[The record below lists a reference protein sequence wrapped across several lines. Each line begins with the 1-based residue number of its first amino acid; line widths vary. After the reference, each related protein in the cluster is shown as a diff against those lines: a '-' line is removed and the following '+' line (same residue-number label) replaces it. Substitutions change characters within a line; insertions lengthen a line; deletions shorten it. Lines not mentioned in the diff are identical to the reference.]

1 MLGTRKRQPPS
12 CVVQTKSLKSIHDSY
27 SPRKSDETRELLS
40 RAVHTPHTNQENLQP
55 AELDDVIPLTP
66 PPLESTAICK
76 SDEHPDQNAMER
88 RKSGFLSPTLSRMS
102 PIPMMADS
110 NNGRILESY
119 FSTTAHDQTPVLGGK
134 EAERCPLKAVS
145 ANGNKMSD
153 SRKHGTGSS
162 SAGEADGGNL
172 KNSTHKGASLK
183 GGRENSQADK
193 SAEVS
198 AMVKSASSSS
208 SERENPALKEVKG
221 GSASSLTLREN
232 IVDEEAEGGTPSQAE
247 SPRVAEVKGCMSHQG
262 ESPAVAEAKAYVS
275 PNSFLN
281 DSMARRTT
289 TTTPEIGQIRL
300 SNQVNRVVAVASVS
314 PNSFLENMGS
324 AKPAAPERKSSIPSP
339 SAVLNDSIPHDIM
352 LRQLQFVRRS
362 LHDGSFHA
370 SLTPTS
376 ATVVKSKPAAKPFAQ
391 GTKRMDRV
399 SQLAQPKARNVFTHA
414 QQQAAPGKK
423 ERFLQRK
430 IQERARFAKI
440 TDVPSPRRKT
450 FLVNKK
456 QQAGRVSPLTGPP
469 QARKGRTATLAREV
483 ADKQLAAHAQK
494 GMVRREVDGKVVP
507 GEACNHDPQKN
518 KQHVDEADNLDDTAT
533 RRRRSLWAS
542 PAVAGFEPPVMA
554 SKPDCDS
561 TGEEPHTLEG
571 LPDQVREGD
580 AGHQV
585 DDQHKETCPPP
596 QHAPASMDKSASL
609 QNLSTKTESEGR
621 RQSGRRL
628 FPDLVNDGLNLS
640 ADFKPLWSGSTTV
653 TKNRPS
659 VSPHTSSS
667 ANTSKKLFPDISVEG
682 PSGVKSTCTQHLEE
696 KAAKLVQPVVDS
708 PAGSSQP
715 TKEHGESSGSH
726 AGVESSQSFELGS
739 TPQLLASPGKE
750 ASRRTTLTVTKS
762 RPSQALLHASNNG
775 TQAVAKE
782 TKEAASGVVPD
793 GAEEEEEEVWRT
805 ETIIIESRNNA
816 IVNVSFIQE
825 HLTPSSK
832 LPSSPR
838 SENSRRSTHAVRNPV
853 VLNKDGLVPRNLF
866 DAVPEQQRVPR
877 ENGENWRNMHQ
888 AEVVKDTPAG
898 AAKQAAEIVGEN
910 LPVNVR
916 KDSSATEI
924 NRSPCGMDAFTE
936 RMERHLCCRR
946 EKVLRPTRFS
956 AAEVVLD
963 CSVSSQELSTDSLEA
978 ERRASN
984 SQQKTEANS
993 DRSDASHVAEM
1004 TEENS
1009 TRSAAA
1015 REGSEA
1021 QVKLSGSD
1029 QEIPEVPMKTSVSDQ
1044 KIPEVPMKTS
1054 GLDQKIPEVPVKTP
1068 GSDQKILTASAEIS
1082 GADQKFPEAP
1092 AETFRVDQ
1100 KVPEAS
1106 AKTSILDQ
1114 DKRESSLQS
1123 ACQSVII
1130 ATWSSSVEPAGSQSQ
1145 LVGQTEGEKTLEVQS
1160 QAWKVSETVEMEDNA
1175 SVSQTHCPE
1184 SSIPEIMPIPS
1195 DTAVESQVDV
1205 VHASGPV
1212 SAAHPPGGPPGAKLT
1227 QAEPILTH
1235 TLVREI
1241 LLQDSAGSTSSV
1253 AVSNR
1258 QVQDR
1263 PVAQGQ
1269 LRRTVSSELHSGISH
1284 ARKHPMTSSTV
1295 ELESCKQPAR
1305 SSSASSLGAQ
1315 ALPRTRSQNSLDS
1328 EKQSERPNRKRSS
1341 PEAGLKDP
1349 RSKRGTESC
1358 LLRVCVCE
1366 SDCPLACFLLSQIK
1380 DP

>member
-40 RAVHTPHTNQENLQP
+40 RAVHTPHANQENLQP

-76 SDEHPDQNAMER
+76 SDERPDQNAVER

-102 PIPMMADS
+102 PIPMTADN

-119 FSTTAHDQTPVLGGK
+119 FSTTARDQTPVLGSK

-145 ANGNKMSD
+145 GNGNKMSD
-153 SRKHGTGSS
+153 SRKHGTGSN

-172 KNSTHKGASLK
+172 KNSTHKGTSLK
-183 GGRENSQADK
+183 GSRENSQADK

-198 AMVKSASSSS
+198 AMIKSASSSS
-208 SERENPALKEVKG
+208 SERENPVLREVKG
-221 GSASSLTLREN
+221 GSASSLTRREN
-232 IVDEEAEGGTPSQAE
+232 TVDEEAESGTSSQAE
-247 SPRVAEVKGCMSHQG
+247 SPRVAEVKGCRSHQG

-281 DSMARRTT
+281 DSMARRTLA
-289 TTTPEIGQIRL
+289 TTPEIGQIRL
-300 SNQVNRVVAVASVS
+300 SNQVNRVAAVASVS
-314 PNSFLENMGS
+314 PNSFLEDMGS

-376 ATVVKSKPAAKPFAQ
+376 ATVVKSKPVAKPFAQ

-414 QQQAAPGKK
+414 QQQTAPGKK

-494 GMVRREVDGKVVP
+494 GKVRREGDGKVIP

-561 TGEEPHTLEG
+561 TGEELHTLEG

-585 DDQHKETCPPP
+585 DDQHNESCLPP
-596 QHAPASMDKSASL
+596 QHTSMEKSASL

-628 FPDLVNDGLNLS
+628 FPDLADSGLNLS
-640 ADFKPLWSGSTTV
+640 ADFKPLWSGSATV
-653 TKNRPS
+653 TKDRPS
-659 VSPHTSSS
+659 ISPHTSGS
-667 ANTSKKLFPDISVEG
+667 ANTSKKLFPDISAEG
-682 PSGVKSTCTQHLEE
+682 PSDVKSTCTKHLEE
-696 KAAKLVQPVVDS
+696 KEAKLVQPMVES

-715 TKEHGESSGSH
+715 TKERGESSGSH
-726 AGVESSQSFELGS
+726 TWVESSQSFELGS
-739 TPQLLASPGKE
+739 TPQPLASPGKE
-750 ASRRTTLTVTKS
+750 ASRRTTLTVTKA

-775 TQAVAKE
+775 TQAVAEE
-782 TKEAASGVVPD
+782 TKEAVSGVVPD
-793 GAEEEEEEVWRT
+793 EAEEEEEVWRT

-816 IVNVSFIQE
+816 IVNVSFVQK

-866 DAVPEQQRVPR
+866 DAVPEQQHVPHD
-877 ENGENWRNMHQ
+877 NGVNWSNLRQ
-888 AEVVKDTPAG
+888 AEVIKDASAGVVKQT
-898 AAKQAAEIVGEN
+898 AEIVGEN
-910 LPVNVR
+910 LPVNVQ
-916 KDSSATEI
+916 KDSSVMET
-924 NRSPCGMDAFTE
+924 NRSPCNMDVFTE
-936 RMERHLCCRR
+936 RMEHHLYCQR

-993 DRSDASHVAEM
+993 DRSDANHVAET

-1029 QEIPEVPMKTSVSDQ
+1029 QEIPEVPMKTSESDKKIPEVPMKTSVSDQ

-1054 GLDQKIPEVPVKTP
+1054 G
-1068 GSDQKILTASAEIS
+1068 SDQKILTATAEIS
-1082 GADQKFPEAP
+1082 GADQKSPEAP

-1106 AKTSILDQ
+1106 VKTSILDQ

-1130 ATWSSSVEPAGSQSQ
+1130 ATESSSAEPAGSQSW
-1145 LVGQTEGEKTLEVQS
+1145 LAGQTEGGKTLEIPS
-1160 QAWKVSETVEMEDNA
+1160 PAWKVSETVGMEDDA

-1184 SSIPEIMPIPS
+1184 SSIPEITPIPLN
-1195 DTAVESQVDV
+1195 TTVESQVDV
-1205 VHASGPV
+1205 VHTSGPV
-1212 SAAHPPGGPPGAKLT
+1212 TAAHPPDGPPGAKLT

-1235 TLVREI
+1235 TLVRES

-1253 AVSNR
+1253 AVSSR

-1263 PVAQGQ
+1263 PAAMGQ
-1269 LRRTVSSELHSGISH
+1269 LRRSVSSELRSGISH
-1284 ARKHPMTSSTV
+1284 ARKHPMTSSAM

-1305 SSSASSLGAQ
+1305 SLSASGLGAQ
-1315 ALPRTRSQNSLDS
+1315 ALPRTRSQSSLDS
-1328 EKQSERPNRKRSS
+1328 EKQSGRPNRKRSS

-1349 RSKRGTESC
+1349 RSKRGMESW
-1358 LLRVCVCE
+1358 LLRVLCVRL
-1366 SDCPLACFLLSQIK
+1366 DVLLLAFC
-1380 DP
+1380 

>member
-40 RAVHTPHTNQENLQP
+40 RAVHTPHANQENLQP

-76 SDEHPDQNAMER
+76 SDERPDQNAVER
-88 RKSGFLSPTLSRMS
+88 RKSGFLSPTLSKMS
-102 PIPMMADS
+102 PIPTTADN
-110 NNGRILESY
+110 NNGRIVESY
-119 FSTTAHDQTPVLGGK
+119 FSTTARDQTPVLGGK

-145 ANGNKMSD
+145 GNGNKMSD
-153 SRKHGTGSS
+153 SRKHGTGSN
-162 SAGEADGGNL
+162 SAGEADGGHL
-172 KNSTHKGASLK
+172 KNSTHKGS
-183 GGRENSQADK
+183 RENSQAGK

-198 AMVKSASSSS
+198 AMIESASSSS

-221 GSASSLTLREN
+221 GSASSLTRREN
-232 IVDEEAEGGTPSQAE
+232 TGDEEPEGGTPSQAE
-247 SPRVAEVKGCMSHQG
+247 SPRLAEVKGCMSHQG

-281 DSMARRTT
+281 DSMARRTLA
-289 TTTPEIGQIRL
+289 TTPEIGQIRL
-300 SNQVNRVVAVASVS
+300 SNQVNRVAAVASVS
-314 PNSFLENMGS
+314 PSSFLEDMGS

-370 SLTPTS
+370 SSTPTS
-376 ATVVKSKPAAKPFAQ
+376 AAVVKSKPVAKPFAQ
-391 GTKRMDRV
+391 GTKRLDRV

-414 QQQAAPGKK
+414 QQQTAPGKK

-456 QQAGRVSPLTGPP
+456 QQAGQVSPLTGPP
-469 QARKGRTATLAREV
+469 LARKGRTATLAREV

-494 GMVRREVDGKVVP
+494 GKVRREGDGKVIP
-507 GEACNHDPQKN
+507 SEACNHDPQKN

-533 RRRRSLWAS
+533 RRRRSLWAL

-561 TGEEPHTLEG
+561 TGEELHTLEG

-596 QHAPASMDKSASL
+596 QHTSMEKSASL
-609 QNLSTKTESEGR
+609 QNLSNKTESEGR

-628 FPDLVNDGLNLS
+628 FPDLVDNGLNLS
-640 ADFKPLWSGSTTV
+640 ADFKPLWSGSATV
-653 TKNRPS
+653 TKDRPS
-659 VSPHTSSS
+659 VSPHTSGS
-667 ANTSKKLFPDISVEG
+667 ANTSKKLFPDISAEG
-682 PSGVKSTCTQHLEE
+682 PSDVKSTCTKHPEE
-696 KAAKLVQPVVDS
+696 KEAKLVQPMVDS
-708 PAGSSQP
+708 PAGSTQP
-715 TKEHGESSGSH
+715 TKERGESSGSH
-726 AGVESSQSFELGS
+726 TWVESSQSFELGS
-739 TPQLLASPGKE
+739 TPQPLASPGEE
-750 ASRRTTLTVTKS
+750 ASRRTTLTVTKA

-782 TKEAASGVVPD
+782 TKEAVSGVVPD
-793 GAEEEEEEVWRT
+793 EAEEEEEVWRT

-816 IVNVSFIQE
+816 IVNVSFVQE
-825 HLTPSSK
+825 HFTPSSK
-832 LPSSPR
+832 LPSSPK

-866 DAVPEQQRVPR
+866 DAVPEQQHVPHD
-877 ENGENWRNMHQ
+877 NGENWSNLRQ
-888 AEVVKDTPAG
+888 AEVIKDTSAG
-898 AAKQAAEIVGEN
+898 VVKQTAEIVGEN
-910 LPVNVR
+910 LPVNVQ
-916 KDSSATEI
+916 KDSSAMET
-924 NRSPCGMDAFTE
+924 NRSPCNRDVFTE
-936 RMERHLCCRR
+936 RMEHHLYCQR

-956 AAEVVLD
+956 VAEVVLD

-993 DRSDASHVAEM
+993 DRSDANHVAET

-1021 QVKLSGSD
+1021 QIKLSCSDQEIPEVPMKTSGSD
-1029 QEIPEVPMKTSVSDQ
+1029 KKIPEVPMKTSVSDQ

-1054 GLDQKIPEVPVKTP
+1054 G
-1068 GSDQKILTASAEIS
+1068 SDQKILTASAEIP

-1106 AKTSILDQ
+1106 VKTSILDQ
-1114 DKRESSLQS
+1114 NKRESSLQS

-1130 ATWSSSVEPAGSQSQ
+1130 ATESPAGSQSW
-1145 LVGQTEGEKTLEVQS
+1145 LVGQTDGEKTLEIQS
-1160 QAWKVSETVEMEDNA
+1160 QAWKVSETVGMEDNA

-1184 SSIPEIMPIPS
+1184 SSIPEITPIPS
-1195 DTAVESQVDV
+1195 DTAVESQVDI
-1205 VHASGPV
+1205 VHTSGPV
-1212 SAAHPPGGPPGAKLT
+1212 TAAHPPDGPPAAKLT
-1227 QAEPILTH
+1227 QAEPNLTH
-1235 TLVREI
+1235 TLAREI
-1241 LLQDSAGSTSSV
+1241 LQDSAGSTSSV
-1253 AVSNR
+1253 AVSSR

-1263 PVAQGQ
+1263 PAAQGQ
-1269 LRRTVSSELHSGISH
+1269 LRRSVSSELRSGISYT
-1284 ARKHPMTSSTV
+1284 RKHPMTSSAV
-1295 ELESCKQPAR
+1295 ELESCKHPAR
-1305 SSSASSLGAQ
+1305 SLSASGLGAQ
-1315 ALPRTRSQNSLDS
+1315 ALPRTRSQSSLDS

-1349 RSKRGTESC
+1349 RSKRGMESW
-1358 LLRVCVCE
+1358 LLCV
-1366 SDCPLACFLLSQIK
+1366 L
-1380 DP
+1380 